1 MLDELLTSEES
12 ARRGRSARR
21 PLLRRVLLVV
31 GIFVLL
37 VVLVVGGFLFFVNRT
52 AEGNLRRAPLLP
64 GQDGSSVADAPPAGQ
79 GRNYLVIGSD
89 ARPGDQASRS
99 DVIILAHVDR
109 SHGRVDLVH
118 FPRDLYVP
126 IPGRGRDK
134 INAAY
139 AYGGAPLLVGTLQ
152 DLLGVRIDH
161 VAKIDFEGF
170 ERLTDA
176 VGGVR
181 VWAEEG
187 SDGTGNG
194 GPVVIEEGWNDLDGA
209 EALAFVRERYELSEG
224 DISRGRRQ
232 QAFLKALMLKTLQP
246 EVLANPLRLNSIVDA
261 ATANTTLDED
271 FDNGE
276 IISQIFRMRGVR
288 GDDIRF
294 VTAPF
299 TGFGRSPEGGS
310 IVVVNDAAM
319 QRLGKALRTDEM
331 AAYEE
336 PGP

>member
-1 MLDELLTSEES
+1 VLDELLTGEEK
-12 ARRGRSARR
+12 ARPPRR
-21 PLLRRVLLVV
+21 TRRRVALRRLLLVA

-37 VVLVVGGFLFFVNRT
+37 VALVAGGFTWFLTRK
-52 AEGNLRRAPLLP
+52 AEGNLHREAMLP
-64 GQDGSSVADAPPAGQ
+64 GQGDSAVESSAPRGKGS
-79 GRNYLVIGSD
+79 NFLVIGSD
-89 ARPGDQASRS
+89 ARPGDGASRS

-109 SHGRVDLVH
+109 DNSRVDLIH

-134 INAAY
+134 INAAF
-139 AYGGAPLLVGTLQ
+139 AYGGAPLLVATLQ
-152 DLLGVRIDH
+152 DLVGARIDH

-170 ERLTDA
+170 RRLTDA

-194 GPVVIEEGWNDLDGA
+194 GPVVIEKGWNDLDGT

-232 QAFLKALMLKTLQP
+232 QAFLKALLLKTLQP
-246 EVLANPLRLNSIVDA
+246 EVLANPLRLNRIVDA
-261 ATANTTLDED
+261 ATANTVLDED
-271 FDNGE
+271 FDTRE
-276 IISQIFRMRGVR
+276 IIAQIFKMRGVR
-288 GDDIRF
+288 GGDIHF

-299 TGFGRSPEGGS
+299 SGFGRSPQGAS
-310 IVVVNDAAM
+310 IVTLNDAGM
-319 QRLGKALRTDEM
+319 RRLARAVRTDDL
-331 AAYEE
+331 ASYEE
-336 PGP
+336 